1 MEIKR
6 VAENDKIGEFIN
18 VEFSEYAADCD
29 VVKSQ
34 VKYTFFRHKIHRFSM
49 HYLLPVMD

>member
-29 VVKSQ
+29 VALN
-34 VKYTFFRHKIHRFSM
+34 FEEFCFMAEEDGKITGVIKR
-49 HYLLPVMD
+49 